1 MESVFNVTV
10 HVIPAAYIREYP
22 QATANSQDD
31 TLQLH
36 VKQYTP
42 KDNANPQKGDV
53 SVIGSHANGFPK
65 ELYEPLWVELYHSLK
80 QQGIRIRSIW
90 AIDAAWQGQSGLL
103 NRDKLGNDR
112 KLSPLLLPTSTNP
125 LSRSQLARLHARY
138 ISAYQSR
145 THAPSN
151 CWHRA
156 LVWRRC
162 HHRRIPYEPT
172 PF

>member
-1 MESVFNVTV
+1 MESVFNVTA

-42 KDNANPQKGDV
+42 KDNPNPQKGDISIV
-53 SVIGSHANGFPK
+53 GSHANGFPK

-80 QQGIRIRSIW
+80 QQGLRIRSIW

-112 KLSPLLLPTSTNP
+112 KLFRFLPFFP
-125 LSRSQLARLHARY
+125 
-138 ISAYQSR
+138 
-145 THAPSN
+145 
-151 CWHRA
+151 C
-156 LVWRRC
+156 
-162 HHRRIPYEPT
+162 
-172 PF
+172 